1 MVLSGDWE
9 GAQVL
14 AKQHYRGWDFG
25 QPMVQD
31 DEDEAGDHGDS
42 SSAAGK
48 GCKGDKGTKGAKGSK
63 SSKGDDVYE
72 RESDAAGAN
81 PKKRPYE
88 QAGHG
93 DGGSKKGKGG
103 KRG

>member
-1 MVLSGDWE
+1 MVLAGDWE

-31 DEDEAGDHGDS
+31 DEDEAGDPGAS
-42 SSAAGK
+42 SSAGGK
-48 GCKGDKGTKGAKGSK
+48 GGQGDKGDKGTKGAKGSK
-63 SSKGDDVYE
+63 AEDVYE

-88 QAGHG
+88 QAGQV
-93 DGGSKKGKGG
+93 GGSKKGKGG
-103 KRG
+103 KRA